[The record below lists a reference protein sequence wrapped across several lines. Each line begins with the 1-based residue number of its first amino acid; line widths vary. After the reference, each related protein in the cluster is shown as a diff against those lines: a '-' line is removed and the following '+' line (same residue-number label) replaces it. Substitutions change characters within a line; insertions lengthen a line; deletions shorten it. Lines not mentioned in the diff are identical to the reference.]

1 MRLHV
6 APPTKR
12 SPLPTSSNSGVA
24 LHDVPL
30 SPRRRHVLPTPMDV
44 SALRRHLAGY
54 YAHLY
59 YFLLVGFTRGF
70 RIPSSLLSDP
80 AKGSYQNHKSVSD
93 NPSAVRDKLV
103 AERGFGRIAGPFL
116 SPPFHNLILS
126 PLAIVPKRDPGEFRL
141 LHDLSFHKHNSVNSH
156 IPRDFTTV
164 QFELLDTCIERILEI
179 GVGCQVAKAD
189 LKDAFRI
196 IPVCPLDYH
205 LLGFTFQNQFYFDM
219 CLPMG
224 CSVSCQIFEALS
236 CALQWICI
244 NKFRVSSM
252 SHILDDFIFF
262 GPPHSGQCQ
271 FNLDAFFTLCRSLKL
286 PVKHA
291 KTVLPTSAPTLHGI
305 VVDTCAQTLTLP
317 TDKLTPLVQRLHV
330 LSRRKKVCLRD
341 LLSVIGSLT
350 LACRAI
356 APGRAFLRRLHDLTC
371 GISNPNHKVRL
382 TREARN
388 DLTAWLEFFHVFNGT
403 LSFLPVDWTSSDVL
417 NLFSDASGFAFSAVF
432 RDAWLQGIFPDTQH
446 DDHISVKELLPIVL
460 AVRVWSH
467 LLRDSRILFF
477 TDNTAVVEVI
487 NKQTSKH
494 PPLMLLVRQLV
505 VTCLQFN
512 IAFRATHIPG
522 KHNQLADM
530 ISRLQ
535 MDSARGLRPSLDAEP
550 TTFPTHWLPWEPV
563 Q

>member
-1 MRLHV
+1 M
-6 APPTKR
+6 
-12 SPLPTSSNSGVA
+12 
-24 LHDVPL
+24 
-30 SPRRRHVLPTPMDV
+30 
-44 SALRRHLAGY
+44 
-54 YAHLY
+54 
-59 YFLLVGFTRGF
+59 
-70 RIPSSLLSDP
+70 
-80 AKGSYQNHKSVSD
+80 
-93 NPSAVRDKLV
+93 
-103 AERGFGRIAGPFL
+103 
-116 SPPFHNLILS
+116 
-126 PLAIVPKRDPGEFRL
+126 
-141 LHDLSFHKHNSVNSH
+141 
-156 IPRDFTTV
+156 
-164 QFELLDTCIERILEI
+164 
-179 GVGCQVAKAD
+179 
-189 LKDAFRI
+189 
-196 IPVCPLDYH
+196 
-205 LLGFTFQNQFYFDM
+205 
-219 CLPMG
+219 
-224 CSVSCQIFEALS
+224 
-236 CALQWICI
+236 
-244 NKFRVSSM
+244 
-252 SHILDDFIFF
+252 
-262 GPPHSGQCQ
+262 
-271 FNLDAFFTLCRSLKL
+271 
-286 PVKHA
+286 
-291 KTVLPTSAPTLHGI
+291 
-305 VVDTCAQTLTLP
+305 
-317 TDKLTPLVQRLHV
+317 
-330 LSRRKKVCLRD
+330 RD

-350 LACRAI
+350 FACRAI
-356 APGRAFLRRLHDLTC
+356 APGRAFLRRLHDLTS

-382 TREARN
+382 TREARK

-512 IAFRATHIPG
+512 IAFRAKHIPG

-535 MDSARGLRPSLDAEP
+535 MDSARRLRPSLDDEP